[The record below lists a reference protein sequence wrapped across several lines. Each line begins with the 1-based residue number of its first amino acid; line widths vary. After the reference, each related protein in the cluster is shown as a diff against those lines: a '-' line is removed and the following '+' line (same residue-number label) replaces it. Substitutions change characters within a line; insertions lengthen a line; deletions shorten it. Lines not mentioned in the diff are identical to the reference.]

1 MEIYTQILY
10 NINYNDKNKKIWR
23 NTMKVKVCVGSN
35 CTLLGSMSILDQID
49 DLKDIISEDSDSY
62 NDEELEVEVIKC
74 LGYCKNTDVKVA
86 PVVVID
92 DEPMYNATSQT
103 VMEKI
108 INKIRK

>member
-1 MEIYTQILY
+1 
-10 NINYNDKNKKIWR
+10 
-23 NTMKVKVCVGSN
+23 MKVKVCVGSS

-49 DLKDIISEDSDSY
+49 DLKDIISEDPDNY
-62 NDEELEVEVIKC
+62 NDEELEVEAIKC
-74 LGYCKNTDVKVA
+74 LGFCKDTDKNVA

-108 INKIRK
+108 INTIRK